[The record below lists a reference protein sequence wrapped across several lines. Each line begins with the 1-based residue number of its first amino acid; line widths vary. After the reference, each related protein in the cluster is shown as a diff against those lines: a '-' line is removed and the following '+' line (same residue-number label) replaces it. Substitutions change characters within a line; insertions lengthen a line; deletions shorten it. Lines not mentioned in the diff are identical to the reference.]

1 MQIHFNDHFNLQVY
15 NINFSWKT
23 WYLGVRGVPD
33 NKVMRVNLSSTA
45 AVQQDARV
53 SHNGTAPV
61 MLVLHGGHSW
71 QKTVEVL

>member
-1 MQIHFNDHFNLQVY
+1 MEASSTEISCAVSVGEKK
-15 NINFSWKT
+15 I
-23 WYLGVRGVPD
+23 PD
-33 NKVMRVNLSSTA
+33 NKVMSVNLGSTA